1 MDTNKTITI
10 PVENVGQAYLE
21 ILRAR
26 GIKYFFGNS
35 GTDFGP
41 IIDGLA
47 KFGAEKKTH
56 PMPITVPHEF
66 VAVSM
71 AQGYAM
77 ITGEPQVVMVH
88 VIVGTGNASAAVMN
102 ASRLNVPMIFSAGRT
117 PLTEEGMRGSRSNFI
132 HWGQESFDQ
141 GSLLRE
147 FTRWDY
153 ELRNGDQVEA
163 VVDRALEMALGNPQG
178 PVYLTLPREVL
189 AQKMDSVTIHPFRKN
204 QEEALRPTDETIERT
219 VEILRGANNP
229 LIITGRLG
237 SDPAAVSAMVAFAEA
252 MTAPVVTPA
261 SPFVSFP
268 NTHDFH
274 LGVNSGPYVKDADVI
289 VVVESDVPWYPAQ
302 GKPAENAKVIQIAR
316 DPTYSGIPI
325 RNFPKDISIGGDPK
339 LALTLLAA
347 ALRNGPRNEKLL
359 AERAERIRST
369 HKQYREGL
377 KKRIEKASRERPV
390 SHTWLAHC
398 VDQARDQD
406 TIVLSDHGIGNEV
419 LNLSEP
425 ESYFGGSPAG
435 GLGWGIGGGLGMK
448 LARPE
453 KTIIVTAG
461 DGTYM
466 FNNPTACHFVS
477 QAYHLPALTIVC
489 NNAIWHSSKA
499 ATQQVLP
506 DGWAQS
512 TGNFPLCELS
522 PSPRYEKIVEA
533 HDGYGEMVD
542 DPQEL
547 PAALKRALKVVKEE
561 KRQAVLNVICGT
573 H

>member
-1 MDTNKTITI
+1 MQMNQPITI
-10 PVENVGQAYLE
+10 PVETVGQAYLE
-21 ILRAR
+21 MLHAR

-41 IIDGLA
+41 IVDGLA
-47 KFGAEKKTH
+47 KFVAEKKTH
-56 PMPITVPHEF
+56 PIPVTVPHEF

-117 PLTEEGMRGSRSNFI
+117 PLTEEGLRGSRTNFI
-132 HWGQESFDQ
+132 HWGQESYDQ

-153 ELRNGDQVEA
+153 ELRNGDQLEA
-163 VVDRALEMALGNPQG
+163 VVDRALEMALGTPQG

-189 AQKMDSVTIHPFRKN
+189 AQKMESITIHPFRKSK
-204 QEEALRPTDETIERT
+204 AAPLRPDDQIIKQTAD
-219 VEILRGANNP
+219 ILRTATNP
-229 LIITGRLG
+229 LIVTGRLG
-237 SDPAAVSAMVAFAEA
+237 SDPSAVSAMISFAEA
-252 MTAPVVTPA
+252 LVAPVITPA

-274 LGVNSGPYVKDADVI
+274 LGVSSAPYIKDADVV
-289 VVVESDVPWYPAQ
+289 VVVESDVPWYPFQ
-302 GKPAENAKVIQIAR
+302 GKPPENGKVIQIAR
-316 DPTYSGIPI
+316 DPNYGAIPI
-325 RNFPKDISIGGDPK
+325 RHFPKDISIGGDPK
-339 LALTLLAA
+339 LALELLAQE
-347 ALRNGPRNEKLL
+347 LRSQMRANKER
-359 AERAERIRST
+359 AERAERIRSR
-369 HKQYREGL
+369 HRQYRERL
-377 KKRIEKASRERPV
+377 KEKAEKASFDKPIDIA
-390 SHTWLAHC
+390 WLSYC
-398 VDQARDQD
+398 VDQVRDSE
-406 TIVLSDHGIGNEV
+406 TLIVNDHGVSQEH
-419 LNLSEP
+419 LSLSEP
-425 ESYFGGSPAG
+425 ASYFGGSPAG

-453 KTIIVTAG
+453 KTVIVSVG

-477 QAYHLPALTIVC
+477 QAYDLPMLTIVC
-489 NNAIWHSSKA
+489 NNAIWHSTKA
-499 ATQQVLP
+499 ATQQVMP
-506 DGWAQS
+506 DGWATS
-512 TGNFPLCELS
+512 TGNFPLCDLK
-522 PSPRYEKIVEA
+522 PSPRYELVVAA
-533 HDGYGEMVD
+533 HGGYGEMVD

-547 PAALKRALKVVKEE
+547 LPALRRALKVVREE

>member
-1 MDTNKTITI
+1 MEMNKPITI
-10 PVENVGQAYLE
+10 PVETVGQAYLE

-47 KFGAEKKTH
+47 KFAAERKEH
-56 PMPITVPHEF
+56 PKPITVPHEF

-117 PLTEEGMRGSRSNFI
+117 PLTEEGLRGSRTNFI

-153 ELRNGDQVEA
+153 ELRNGEQVEA
-163 VVDRALEMALGNPQG
+163 VVDRALEMALGTPQG

-189 AQKMDSVTIHPFRKN
+189 AQKMNSITIHPFRKN
-204 QEEALRPTDETIERT
+204 TAEPLRPSDETIERT
-219 VEILRGANNP
+219 AELLCSAVNP

-237 SDPAAVSAMVAFAEA
+237 SDPTAVSAMVSFAEA
-252 MTAPVVTPA
+252 LAAPVVTPA

-274 LGVNSGPYVKDADVI
+274 LGVSSAPYIKDADVV
-289 VVVESDVPWYPAQ
+289 VVVESDVPWYPFQ
-302 GKPAENAKVIQIAR
+302 GKPPEGGKVIQLAR
-316 DPTYSGIPI
+316 DPNYSGIPI

-339 LALTLLAA
+339 LALELLAQQ
-347 ALRNGPRNEKLL
+347 LKTKPRNEKLS
-359 AERAERIRST
+359 AERAERIRSQ
-369 HKQYREGL
+369 HKQHRERL
-377 KKRIEKASRERPV
+377 KQIAEKASQEKPID
-390 SHTWLAHC
+390 TAWLSYC
-398 VDQARDQD
+398 IDQVRDKD
-406 TIVLSDHGIGNEV
+406 TLIVNDHGVSQEH
-419 LNLSEP
+419 LSLSEP
-425 ESYFGGSPAG
+425 ASYFGGSPAG
-435 GLGWGIGGGLGMK
+435 GLGWGIGGALGMK

-453 KTIIVTAG
+453 KTVIASVG

-477 QAYHLPALTIVC
+477 QAYDLPMLTIVC
-489 NNAIWHSSKA
+489 NNAIWHSTKA
-499 ATQQVLP
+499 ATQQVMP
-506 DGWAQS
+506 DGWAVS
-512 TGNFPLCELS
+512 TGNFPLCDLT
-522 PSPRYEKIVEA
+522 PSPRYEKIVAA
-533 HDGYGEMVD
+533 HDGYGELVD
-542 DPQEL
+542 DPEQLL
-547 PAALKRALKVVKEE
+547 PALKRALKVVREE

>member
-1 MDTNKTITI
+1 METTKTVTI
-10 PVENVGQAYLE
+10 PVETVGQAYLE

-47 KFGAEKKTH
+47 KFAAEKKEF
-56 PMPITVPHEF
+56 PKPITVPHEF

-117 PLTEEGMRGSRSNFI
+117 PLTEEGLRGSRSNFI

-153 ELRNGDQVEA
+153 ELRNGDQVET

-204 QEEALRPTDETIERT
+204 REEGLRPSDETIKRT
-219 VEILRGANNP
+219 AEILRGAVSP

-237 SDPAAVSAMVAFAEA
+237 SDPAAVSSMVSFAEA
-252 MTAPVVTPA
+252 LAAPAVTPA

-274 LGVNSGPYVKDADVI
+274 LGVSSAPYIKDADVV
-289 VVVESDVPWYPAQ
+289 VVVESDVPWYPLQ
-302 GKPAENAKVIQIAR
+302 SKPPENGKVIQIAR
-316 DPTYSGIPI
+316 DPNYSGIPI

-339 LALTLLAA
+339 LALELLAQE
-347 ALRNGPRNEKLL
+347 LRSPPRNDKLL
-359 AERAERIRST
+359 AERAEKIRAE
-369 HKQYREGL
+369 HKRYRERA
-377 KKRIEKASRERPV
+377 KQRAEKANSQRPID
-390 SHTWLAHC
+390 TAWLSYC
-398 VDQARDQD
+398 VDQVRDAD
-406 TIVLSDHGIGNEV
+406 TLIVNDHGVSQEQ
-419 LNLSEP
+419 LSLSEP
-425 ESYFGGSPAG
+425 ASYFGGSPAG
-435 GLGWGIGGGLGMK
+435 GLGWGIGGALGMK
-448 LARPE
+448 LAHPE
-453 KTIIVTAG
+453 KTVIASVG

-477 QAYHLPALTIVC
+477 QAYGLPMLTIIC
-489 NNAIWHSSKA
+489 NNAIWHSTKA
-499 ATQQVLP
+499 ATQQVMP
-506 DGWAQS
+506 DGWAVS
-512 TGNFPLCELS
+512 TENYPLCDLT
-522 PSPRYEKIVEA
+522 PSPRYEKIVAA

-542 DPQEL
+542 DPREVL
-547 PAALKRALKVVKEE
+547 PALKRALKVVKEE
-561 KRQAVLNVICGT
+561 KRQAVLNVICGS

>member
-1 MDTNKTITI
+1 METNKTVTM
-10 PVENVGQAYLE
+10 PVETVGQAYLE

-26 GIKYFFGNS
+26 GVKYFFGNS

-47 KFGAEKKTH
+47 KFSAEKKMH
-56 PMPITVPHEF
+56 PVPITVPHEF

-117 PLTEEGMRGSRSNFI
+117 PLTEEGLRGSRSNFI

-153 ELRNGDQVEA
+153 ELRNGEQLEA
-163 VVDRALEMALGNPQG
+163 VVDRALEMALGTPQG

-189 AQKMDSVTIHPFRKN
+189 AEKMESITIHPFRKH
-204 QEEALRPTDETIERT
+204 QAEGLQPSAAAIERT
-219 VEILRGANNP
+219 VEVLCGAANP

-237 SDPAAVSAMVAFAEA
+237 SDPAAVSAMIAFAETLA
-252 MTAPVVTPA
+252 APVVTPA

-268 NTHDFH
+268 NTHEFH
-274 LGVNSGPYVKDADVI
+274 LGVSSAPYVKEADVV
-289 VVVESDVPWYPAQ
+289 VVVECDVPWYPFQ
-302 GKPAENAKVIQIAR
+302 GKPPENAQVIQIAR
-316 DPTYSGIPI
+316 DPNYSGIPI

-339 LALTLLAA
+339 LALEVLTE
-347 ALRNGPRNEKLL
+347 ALKSHPRDEKSVT
-359 AERAERIRST
+359 ERADKIRGE
-369 HKQYREGL
+369 HKLYR
-377 KKRIEKASRERPV
+377 KRVKQKAEKASGARPIDAA
-390 SHTWLAHC
+390 WLSYC
-398 VDQARDQD
+398 VDQVRDDD
-406 TIVLSDHGIGNEV
+406 TLIVNDHGVSQEQ
-419 LNLSEP
+419 LSLSEP
-425 ESYFGGSPAG
+425 ASYFGGSPAG

-448 LARPE
+448 LAHPE
-453 KTIIVTAG
+453 KTVIVSVG

-477 QAYHLPALTIVC
+477 KAYDLPILTIVC
-489 NNAIWHSSKA
+489 NNAIWNSTRA
-499 ATQQVLP
+499 ATQQVMP
-506 DGWAQS
+506 DGWAVS
-512 TGNFPLCELS
+512 TDYFPLCDLT
-522 PSPRYEKIVEA
+522 PSPRYEMIVAA
-533 HDGYGEMVD
+533 HGGYGEMVD
-542 DPQEL
+542 DPQQVL
-547 PAALKRALKVVKEE
+547 PALRRALKVVKEE
-561 KRQAVLNVICGT
+561 KRQAVLNVICKS

>member
-1 MDTNKTITI
+1 METTKTINV
-10 PVENVGQAYLE
+10 PVETVGQAYLE
-21 ILRAR
+21 LLRSR

-117 PLTEEGMRGSRSNFI
+117 PLTEEGLRGSRTNFI

-153 ELRNGDQVEA
+153 ELRNAEQLEA
-163 VVDRALEMALGNPQG
+163 VVDRALEMAMGTPQG

-189 AQKMDSVTIHPFRKN
+189 AQKMDSITIHPFRKN
-204 QEEALRPTDETIERT
+204 KAEALQPSTETLKRT
-219 VEILRGANNP
+219 AELLRGAANP

-237 SDPAAVSAMVAFAEA
+237 SDPSAVGAMVSFAEA
-252 MTAPVVTPA
+252 LAAPVVTPA

-274 LGVNSGPYVKDADVI
+274 LGVSSAPFVKAADVI
-289 VVVESDVPWYPAQ
+289 VVCECDVPWYPFQ

-316 DPTYSGIPI
+316 DPNYSGIPI
-325 RNFPKDISIGGDPK
+325 RHFPKDISIGGDPK
-339 LALTLLAA
+339 LALQLLARELQA
-347 ALRNGPRNEKLL
+347 QPGNEKALS
-359 AERAERIRST
+359 ERAERIRGQ
-369 HKQYREGL
+369 HKKHRERL
-377 KKRIEKASRERPV
+377 KEKAEKASRSRPID
-390 SHTWLAHC
+390 TAWLSYC
-398 VDQARDQD
+398 VDQVRDGD
-406 TIVLSDHGIGNEV
+406 TLIVNDHGVSQEH
-419 LNLSEP
+419 LSLSAP
-425 ESYFGGSPAG
+425 ASYFGGSPAG

-453 KTIIVTAG
+453 KTVIASVG

-477 QAYHLPALTIVC
+477 QAYDLPMLTIVC
-489 NNAIWHSSKA
+489 NNSIWHSTKA

-506 DGWAQS
+506 DGWATS
-512 TGNFPLCELS
+512 TGNFPLCDLT
-522 PSPRYEKIVEA
+522 PSPRYELVVAA
-533 HDGYGEMVD
+533 HGGYGEMVD

-547 PAALKRALKVVKEE
+547 LPALRRALKVVRQE

>member
-1 MDTNKTITI
+1 M
-10 PVENVGQAYLE
+10 NVGQAYLE

-41 IIDGLA
+41 VIDGLA
-47 KFGAEKKTH
+47 RFAAKKKEF
-56 PMPITVPHEF
+56 PKPITVPHEF

-153 ELRNGDQVEA
+153 ELRNGDQVEV

-189 AQKMDSVTIHPFRKN
+189 AQKMDAVTIHPFRKN
-204 QEEALRPTDETIERT
+204 QTEALRPSDESIERT
-219 VEILRGANNP
+219 ADVLRRAANP

-237 SDPAAVSAMVAFAEA
+237 SDPAAVSALVGFAETLA
-252 MTAPVVTPA
+252 APVVTPA

-268 NTHDFH
+268 NTHDLH
-274 LGVNSGPYVKDADVI
+274 VGVSSAPYIKDADVI
-289 VVVESDVPWYPAQ
+289 VVVECDVPWYPSQ
-302 GKPAENAKVIQIAR
+302 GKPRENTKIIQIAR
-316 DPTYSGIPI
+316 DPNYSGIPI
-325 RNFPKDISIGGDPK
+325 RSFPKDISIGGDPK
-339 LALTLLAA
+339 LALELLAA
-347 ALRNGPRNEKLL
+347 ELRRRPGNEKSL
-359 AERAERIRST
+359 AQRSEQIRAK
-369 HKQYREGL
+369 HKQYRVGL
-377 KKRIEKASRERPV
+377 KQRAEKAGRERPV
-390 SHTWLAHC
+390 SHAWLAHC
-398 VDQARDQD
+398 VDQVRDRD
-406 TIVLSDHGIGNEV
+406 TIVLSDHGIGNEM

-435 GLGWGIGGGLGMK
+435 GLGWGIGGGLGIK

-453 KTIIVTAG
+453 KTVIVTAG

-477 QAYHLPALTIVC
+477 QAYDLPLLTIVC

-522 PSPRYEKIVEA
+522 PSPHYEKIVAA

-547 PAALKRALKVVKEE
+547 LPALKRALKVVKEE

>member
-1 MDTNKTITI
+1 MGTQETITV

-47 KFGAEKKTH
+47 KLAADKKEF
-56 PMPITVPHEF
+56 PKPITVAHEF

-102 ASRLNVPMIFSAGRT
+102 AARLNVPMLFSAGRT
-117 PLTEEGMRGSRSNFI
+117 PLTEEGFTGSRTNFI

-153 ELRNGDQVEA
+153 ELRNGQQVEA
-163 VVDRALEMALGNPQG
+163 VVDRALEMALGTPQG

-189 AQKMDSVTIHPFRKN
+189 AQRMDSVTIHPYRKN
-204 QEEALRPTDETIERT
+204 REEPLQPSAESIKRT
-219 VEILRGANNP
+219 AEILRGAKNP

-237 SDPAAVSAMVAFAEA
+237 SDPSAVSAMVAFAEA
-252 MTAPVVTPA
+252 WVAPVVAPA
-261 SPFVSFP
+261 SPFVSMP
-268 NTHDFH
+268 NTHDYH
-274 LGVNSGPYVKDADVI
+274 LGVSSAPYVKDADVI
-289 VVVESDVPWYPAQ
+289 VVVESDVPWYPHQ
-302 GKPAENAKVIQIAR
+302 GRPPENAKVIQIAR
-316 DPTYSGIPI
+316 DPNYVGIPI
-325 RNFPKDISIGGDPK
+325 RSFPKDISIGGDPK
-339 LALTLLAA
+339 LALQLLAEE
-347 ALRNGPRNEKLL
+347 LRRGPRDDRALS
-359 AERAERIRST
+359 ERAERIRAR
-369 HKQYREGL
+369 HKKYREEV
-377 KKRIEKASRERPV
+377 KDKAEKASHHRPI
-390 SHTWLAHC
+390 SHAWLACC
-398 VDQARDQD
+398 VDQVRDRD
-406 TIVLSDHGIGNEV
+406 TVVLSDHGIGNEV

-425 ESYFGGSPAG
+425 GSYFGGSPAG
-435 GLGWGIGGGLGMK
+435 GLGWGIGGGMGMK
-448 LARPE
+448 LAHPE
-453 KTIIVTAG
+453 KTFIVTVG

-466 FNNPTACHFVS
+466 FNNPTACHLVAQS
-477 QAYHLPALTIVC
+477 YGLPTLTIIC
-489 NNAIWHSSKA
+489 NNAIWHASKA
-499 ATQQVLP
+499 ATQQVMP
-506 DGWAQS
+506 DGWAVS
-512 TGNFPLCELS
+512 TGNFPLTELT

-542 DPQEL
+542 DPQQVL
-547 PAALKRALKVVKEE
+547 PALQRALKVVKEE
-561 KRQAVLNVICGT
+561 KRQAVLNVICGS

>member
-1 MDTNKTITI
+1 MKTQETVTI
-10 PVENVGQAYLE
+10 PVETVGQAYLE

-47 KFGAEKKTH
+47 KFAAEKKEF
-56 PMPITVPHEF
+56 PKPITVPHEF

-117 PLTEEGMRGSRSNFI
+117 PLTEEGLRGSRSNFI
-132 HWGQESFDQ
+132 HWGQESLDQ
-141 GSLLRE
+141 GSLVRE

-153 ELRNGDQVEA
+153 ELRNGDQVET

-189 AQKMDSVTIHPFRKN
+189 AQKMESVTIHPFRK
-204 QEEALRPTDETIERT
+204 QRDEALRPSEETVKRT
-219 VEILRGANNP
+219 AEVLSRAKNP
-229 LIITGRLG
+229 VIITGRLG
-237 SDPAAVSAMVAFAEA
+237 SDPSAVSAMVSFAEA
-252 MTAPVVTPA
+252 LVAPVVTPA

-274 LGVNSGPYVKDADVI
+274 LGVSSAPYIKDADVV
-289 VVVESDVPWYPAQ
+289 VVVESDVPWYPVQ
-302 GKPAENAKVIQIAR
+302 GKPPEGSTVIQIAR
-316 DPTYSGIPI
+316 DPNYSAIPI

-339 LALTLLAA
+339 LALELLARELKSQA
-347 ALRNGPRNEKLL
+347 RNEKALADRAESIRL
-359 AERAERIRST
+359 RHRQNRERAKEKAERA
-369 HKQYREGL
+369 
-377 KKRIEKASRERPV
+377 SRQRPID
-390 SHTWLAHC
+390 TAWLSHC
-398 VDQARDQD
+398 VDQVRDAD
-406 TIVLSDHGIGNEV
+406 TLIVNDHGVSQEQ
-419 LNLSEP
+419 LSLTEP
-425 ESYFGGSPAG
+425 ASYFGGSPAG

-448 LARPE
+448 LAHPE
-453 KTIIVTAG
+453 KTVIVSCG

-477 QAYHLPALTIVC
+477 QAYNLPLLTIVC
-489 NNAIWHSSKA
+489 NNAIWHSTKA
-499 ATQQVLP
+499 ATQQVMP
-506 DGWAQS
+506 DGWAVS
-512 TGNFPLCELS
+512 TENYPLCDLT
-522 PSPRYEKIVEA
+522 PSPRYEKIVAA

-542 DPQEL
+542 DPQQL
-547 PAALKRALKVVKEE
+547 PAALDRALKVVKEE

>member
-1 MDTNKTITI
+1 MGRNGAITI
-10 PVENVGQAYLE
+10 PVETVGQAYLE

-47 KFGAEKKTH
+47 KFAAEKKTH

-117 PLTEEGMRGSRSNFI
+117 PLTEEGLRGSRTNFI

-153 ELRNGDQVEA
+153 ELRNGDQVET
-163 VVDRALEMALGNPQG
+163 VVDRALEMALGTPHG

-189 AQKMDSVTIHPFRKN
+189 AQKMDSITIHPFRKN
-204 QEEALRPTDETIERT
+204 QADPLQPSAATIKRT
-219 VEILRGANNP
+219 ADVLRGAVNP

-237 SDPAAVSAMVAFAEA
+237 SDPTAMSAMVSFAEA
-252 MTAPVVTPA
+252 LVAPVVTPA

-274 LGVNSGPYVKDADVI
+274 LGVSSAPYIKDADV
-289 VVVESDVPWYPAQ
+289 VVVIECDVPWYPFQ
-302 GKPAENAKVIQIAR
+302 GKPPDNGKVIQIAR
-316 DPTYSGIPI
+316 DPNYSGIPI
-325 RNFPKDISIGGDPK
+325 RNFPKDISIGGDPR
-339 LALTLLAA
+339 LALELLA
-347 ALRNGPRNEKLL
+347 LEVKNQPRNEKSS
-359 AERAERIRST
+359 AERAEKIRAE
-369 HKQYREGL
+369 HKRYRERL
-377 KKRIEKASRERPV
+377 KQKAEKASHERPID
-390 SHTWLAHC
+390 TAWLSYC
-398 VDQARDQD
+398 VDQVRDSD
-406 TIVLSDHGIGNEV
+406 TLIVNDHGVSQEH
-419 LNLSEP
+419 LSLSEP
-425 ESYFGGSPAG
+425 ASYFGGSPAG
-435 GLGWGIGGGLGMK
+435 GLGWGIGGALGMK
-448 LARPE
+448 LAYPE
-453 KTIIVTAG
+453 KTVIASVG

-477 QAYHLPALTIVC
+477 QAYDLPVLTIVC
-489 NNAIWHSSKA
+489 NNAIWHSTKA
-499 ATQQVLP
+499 ATQQVMP
-506 DGWAQS
+506 DGWAVG
-512 TGNFPLCELS
+512 TGNFPLCDLS
-522 PSPRYEKIVEA
+522 PSPRYEMVVAA
-533 HDGYGEMVD
+533 HGGYGEMVD
-542 DPQEL
+542 DPQKLL
-547 PAALKRALKVVKEE
+547 PALKRALKVVREE

>member
-1 MDTNKTITI
+1 MDKNKTVTI
-10 PVENVGQAYLE
+10 PVETVGQAYLE

-41 IIDGLA
+41 IIDALA
-47 KFGAEKKTH
+47 KFAADKKTH

-117 PLTEEGMRGSRSNFI
+117 PLTEEGFTGSRSNFI

-153 ELRNGDQVEA
+153 ELRNGDQVET
-163 VVDRALEMALGNPQG
+163 VVDRALEMALGTPQG

-189 AQKMDSVTIHPFRKN
+189 AQKMDSITIHPFRKN
-204 QEEALRPTDETIERT
+204 QAEALQPGAATIKRT
-219 VEILRGANNP
+219 AEVLRGAVNP

-237 SDPAAVSAMVAFAEA
+237 SDPTAMSAMVSFAEA
-252 MTAPVVTPA
+252 LVAPVVTPA

-274 LGVNSGPYVKDADVI
+274 LGVSSAPYIKDADVV
-289 VVVESDVPWYPAQ
+289 VVVECDVPWYPFQ
-302 GKPAENAKVIQIAR
+302 GKPPENGKVIQIAR
-316 DPTYSGIPI
+316 DPNYSGIPI

-339 LALTLLAA
+339 LALELLAQE
-347 ALRNGPRNEKLL
+347 LKSQPRNEKAA
-359 AERAERIRST
+359 AERAEKIRVE
-369 HKQYREGL
+369 HKRYRERL
-377 KKRIEKASRERPV
+377 KQKAEKASRERPID
-390 SHTWLAHC
+390 TAWLSYC
-398 VDQARDQD
+398 VDQVRDSD
-406 TIVLSDHGIGNEV
+406 TLIVNDHGVSQEQ
-419 LNLSEP
+419 LSLSEP
-425 ESYFGGSPAG
+425 ASYFGGSPAG

-453 KTIIVTAG
+453 KTVIASVG

-477 QAYHLPALTIVC
+477 QAYDLPMLTIVC
-489 NNAIWHSSKA
+489 NNAIWHSTKA
-499 ATQQVLP
+499 ATQQVMP
-506 DGWAQS
+506 DGWAVS
-512 TGNFPLCELS
+512 TDNFPLCNLT
-522 PSPRYEKIVEA
+522 PSPRYEMIVAA
-533 HDGYGEMVD
+533 HGGYGEMVD

>member
-1 MDTNKTITI
+1 MDSNRTITV

-41 IIDGLA
+41 VIDGLA
-47 KFGAEKKTH
+47 KFAAEKKEF
-56 PMPITVPHEF
+56 PRPVTVPHEF

-117 PLTEEGMRGSRSNFI
+117 PLTEEGMKGSRSNFI

-204 QEEALRPTDETIERT
+204 QAEALRPGDESIERT
-219 VEILRGANNP
+219 AEVLRAAANP

-237 SDPAAVSAMVAFAEA
+237 SDPAAVSAMVGFAEA
-252 MTAPVVTPA
+252 LAAPVVTPA

-274 LGVNSGPYVKDADVI
+274 VGVNSAPYVKDADVI
-289 VVVESDVPWYPAQ
+289 VVVECDVPWYPSQ
-302 GKPAENAKVIQIAR
+302 GKPPENTKIIQIAR
-316 DPTYSGIPI
+316 DPNYSDIPI

-339 LALTLLAA
+339 LALQLLAA
-347 ALRNGPRNEKLL
+347 ELKKRPGNEKSF
-359 AERAERIRST
+359 AERAGRIRAK
-369 HKQYREGL
+369 HQQYREAL
-377 KKRIEKASRERPV
+377 KGRAEKASRERPV
-390 SHTWLAHC
+390 SHAWLAHC
-398 VDQARDQD
+398 IDQVRDRD
-406 TIVLSDHGIGNEV
+406 TIVISDHGIGNEM
-419 LNLSEP
+419 LHLSEP

-435 GLGWGIGGGLGMK
+435 GLGWGIGGGLGIK

-453 KTIIVTAG
+453 KTVIVTAG

-477 QAYHLPALTIVC
+477 QAYDLPLLTVVC

-522 PSPRYEKIVEA
+522 PSPRYERIVAA

-542 DPQEL
+542 DPQDLL
-547 PAALKRALKVVKEE
+547 PALTRALKVVKEE

>member
-1 MDTNKTITI
+1 MESNKTVTI
-10 PVENVGQAYLE
+10 PVETVGQAYLE
-21 ILRAR
+21 VLRAR

-41 IIDGLA
+41 VIDALA
-47 KFGAEKKTH
+47 KFGAEKKMH

-77 ITGEPQVVMVH
+77 LTGEPQVVMVH
-88 VIVGTGNASAAVMN
+88 VIVGTGNASAAIMN

-117 PLTEEGMRGSRSNFI
+117 PLTEEGFVGSRSNFI

-153 ELRNGDQVEA
+153 ELRNGDQVET
-163 VVDRALEMALGNPQG
+163 VVDRALEMALGTPQG

-189 AQKMDSVTIHPFRKN
+189 AQKMDSITIHPNRKA
-204 QEEALRPTDETIERT
+204 QVEPSQPSAASIKRT
-219 VEILRGANNP
+219 AEILRGATNP

-237 SDPAAVSAMVAFAEA
+237 SDPTAVSAMVSFAEA
-252 MTAPVVTPA
+252 LVAPVVTPA

-268 NTHDFH
+268 NTHEFH
-274 LGVNSGPYVKDADVI
+274 LGVSSAPYIKDADVI
-289 VVVESDVPWYPAQ
+289 VVVECDVPWYPFQ
-302 GKPAENAKVIQIAR
+302 GKPPENGKVIQIAR
-316 DPTYSGIPI
+316 DPNYIGIPI

-339 LALTLLAA
+339 LALELLAQE
-347 ALRNGPRNEKLL
+347 LKSQPRNEKAS
-359 AERAERIRST
+359 AERAEKIRAE
-369 HKQYREGL
+369 HKRYRERT
-377 KKRIEKASRERPV
+377 KQKAEKASRERPID
-390 SHTWLAHC
+390 TAWLSYC
-398 VDQARDQD
+398 VDQVRDAD
-406 TIVLSDHGIGNEV
+406 TLVVNDHGVSQEQ
-419 LNLSEP
+419 LSLSEP
-425 ESYFGGSPAG
+425 ASYFGGSPAG

-453 KTIIVTAG
+453 KTVIASVG

-477 QAYHLPALTIVC
+477 HAYNLPMLTIIC
-489 NNAIWHSSKA
+489 NNAIWHSTKA
-499 ATQQVLP
+499 ATQQVMP
-506 DGWAQS
+506 DGWAVS
-512 TGNFPLCELS
+512 TGNFPLTELA
-522 PSPRYEKIVEA
+522 PSPRYEKVVEA
-533 HDGYGEMVD
+533 HGGYGEMVD
-542 DPQEL
+542 DPAEVL
-547 PAALKRALKVVKEE
+547 PALKRALKVVKEE
-561 KRQAVLNVICGT
+561 KRQAVLNVICGS

>member
-1 MDTNKTITI
+1 MDTNKSVTI
-10 PVENVGQAYLE
+10 PVETVGQAYLE

-47 KFGAEKKTH
+47 KLAAEKKEF
-56 PMPITVPHEF
+56 PKPITVPHEF

-117 PLTEEGMRGSRSNFI
+117 PLTEEGLRGSRSNFI

-153 ELRNGDQVEA
+153 ELRNGEQVEI

-189 AQKMDSVTIHPFRKN
+189 AQKMDSLTIHPFRK
-204 QEEALRPTDETIERT
+204 QREEGLRPSDETVKRT
-219 VEILRGANNP
+219 AEILRGAVNP

-237 SDPAAVSAMVAFAEA
+237 SDPKAMHALVSFAE
-252 MTAPVVTPA
+252 TFVAPVVTPA

-274 LGVNSGPYVKDADVI
+274 LGVSSAPYIKDADVV
-289 VVVESDVPWYPAQ
+289 VVVESDVPWYPLQ
-302 GKPAENAKVIQIAR
+302 GKPPENGKVIQIAR
-316 DPTYSGIPI
+316 DPNYSGIPI

-339 LALTLLAA
+339 LALELLAQE
-347 ALRNGPRNEKLL
+347 LRSQPKNEKLL
-359 AERAERIRST
+359 AERAEKIRAE
-369 HKQYREGL
+369 HKRYRERARQ
-377 KKRIEKASRERPV
+377 KAEKASNHRPID
-390 SHTWLAHC
+390 TAWLSYC
-398 VDQARDQD
+398 VDQVRDRD
-406 TIVLSDHGIGNEV
+406 TLIVNDHGVSQEQ
-419 LNLSEP
+419 LSLSEP
-425 ESYFGGSPAG
+425 ASYFGGSPAG
-435 GLGWGIGGGLGMK
+435 GLGWGIGGALGMK
-448 LARPE
+448 LAHPE
-453 KTIIVTAG
+453 KTVIASVG

-477 QAYHLPALTIVC
+477 HAYNLPTLTIVC
-489 NNAIWHSSKA
+489 NNAVWHSTKA
-499 ATQQVLP
+499 ATQQVMP
-506 DGWAQS
+506 DGWAVS
-512 TGNFPLCELS
+512 TDNYPLCDLT
-522 PSPRYEKIVEA
+522 PSPRYEKIVAA

-542 DPQEL
+542 DPQEF

>member
-1 MDTNKTITI
+1 MDKNKTVTI
-10 PVENVGQAYLE
+10 PVETVGQAYLE

-41 IIDGLA
+41 IIDALA
-47 KFGAEKKTH
+47 KFAADKKTH

-153 ELRNGDQVEA
+153 ELRNGDQVET
-163 VVDRALEMALGNPQG
+163 VVDRALEMALGTPQG

-189 AQKMDSVTIHPFRKN
+189 AQKMDSITIHPFRKN
-204 QEEALRPTDETIERT
+204 QAEALQPGAATIKRT
-219 VEILRGANNP
+219 AEVLRGAVNP

-237 SDPAAVSAMVAFAEA
+237 SDPTAMSAMVSFAEA
-252 MTAPVVTPA
+252 LVAPVVTPA

-274 LGVNSGPYVKDADVI
+274 LGVSSAPYIKDADVV
-289 VVVESDVPWYPAQ
+289 VVVECDVPWYPFQ
-302 GKPAENAKVIQIAR
+302 GKPPENGKVIQIAR
-316 DPTYSGIPI
+316 DPNYSGIPI

-339 LALTLLAA
+339 LALELLAQE
-347 ALRNGPRNEKLL
+347 LKSQPRNEKAA
-359 AERAERIRST
+359 AERAEKIRVE
-369 HKQYREGL
+369 HKRYRERL
-377 KKRIEKASRERPV
+377 KQKAEKASRERPID
-390 SHTWLAHC
+390 TAWLSYC
-398 VDQARDQD
+398 VDQVRDSD
-406 TIVLSDHGIGNEV
+406 TLIVNDHGVSQEQ
-419 LNLSEP
+419 LSLSEP
-425 ESYFGGSPAG
+425 ASYFGGSPAG

-453 KTIIVTAG
+453 KTVIASVG

-477 QAYHLPALTIVC
+477 QAYDLPMLTIVC
-489 NNAIWHSSKA
+489 NNAIWHSTKA
-499 ATQQVLP
+499 ATQQVMP
-506 DGWAQS
+506 DGWAVS
-512 TGNFPLCELS
+512 TDNFPLCNLT
-522 PSPRYEKIVEA
+522 PSPRYEMIVAA
-533 HDGYGEMVD
+533 HGGYGEMVD

>member
-1 MDTNKTITI
+1 
-10 PVENVGQAYLE
+10 
-21 ILRAR
+21 
-26 GIKYFFGNS
+26 
-35 GTDFGP
+35 
-41 IIDGLA
+41 
-47 KFGAEKKTH
+47 
-56 PMPITVPHEF
+56 
-66 VAVSM
+66 
-71 AQGYAM
+71 
-77 ITGEPQVVMVH
+77 
-88 VIVGTGNASAAVMN
+88 
-102 ASRLNVPMIFSAGRT
+102 
-117 PLTEEGMRGSRSNFI
+117 
-132 HWGQESFDQ
+132 
-141 GSLLRE
+141 
-147 FTRWDY
+147 
-153 ELRNGDQVEA
+153 
-163 VVDRALEMALGNPQG
+163 
-178 PVYLTLPREVL
+178 
-189 AQKMDSVTIHPFRKN
+189 
-204 QEEALRPTDETIERT
+204 
-219 VEILRGANNP
+219 
-229 LIITGRLG
+229 
-237 SDPAAVSAMVAFAEA
+237 
-252 MTAPVVTPA
+252 TPA

-268 NTHDFH
+268 NTHDYH
-274 LGVNSGPYVKDADVI
+274 LGVNSSPYIKDADVV

-398 VDQARDQD
+398 VDQARDED

>member
-1 MDTNKTITI
+1 METSKAVTVQ
-10 PVENVGQAYLE
+10 VETVGQAYLE
-21 ILRAR
+21 VLRAR

-47 KFGAEKKTH
+47 KFGAEKKMH

-88 VIVGTGNASAAVMN
+88 VIVGTGNASAAIMN
-102 ASRLNVPMIFSAGRT
+102 ASRLNVPMLFSAGRT
-117 PLTEEGMRGSRSNFI
+117 PLTEEGLRGSRSNFI

-153 ELRNGDQVEA
+153 ELRNGDQVET
-163 VVDRALEMALGNPQG
+163 VVDRALEMALGTPQG

-189 AQKMDSVTIHPFRKN
+189 AQKMDSITIHPNRKS
-204 QEEALRPTDETIERT
+204 QAEALQPSAAAIKRT
-219 VEILRGANNP
+219 AEILRSAFNP

-237 SDPAAVSAMVAFAEA
+237 SDPTAVSAMVAFAEA
-252 MTAPVVTPA
+252 LVAPVVTPA
-261 SPFVSFP
+261 SPFVSMP

-274 LGVNSGPYVKDADVI
+274 LGVSSAPYIKDADVV
-289 VVVESDVPWYPAQ
+289 VVVESDVPWYPQQ
-302 GKPAENAKVIQIAR
+302 GKPPENGKVIQIAR
-316 DPTYSGIPI
+316 DPNYGDIPI
-325 RNFPKDISIGGDPK
+325 RSFPKDISIGGDPK
-339 LALTLLAA
+339 LALELLAQE
-347 ALRNGPRNEKLL
+347 LRSGPRNEKLL
-359 AERAERIRST
+359 AERAEKIRAK

-377 KKRIEKASRERPV
+377 KQKAEKASRERPID
-390 SHTWLAHC
+390 TAWLSYC
-398 VDQARDQD
+398 VDQVRDSD
-406 TIVLSDHGIGNEV
+406 TLIVNDHGVSQEQ
-419 LNLSEP
+419 LSLSEP
-425 ESYFGGSPAG
+425 ASYFGGSPAG

-448 LARPE
+448 LAHPE
-453 KTIIVTAG
+453 KTVIVTAG

-477 QAYHLPALTIVC
+477 EAYNLPLLTIIC
-489 NNAIWHSSKA
+489 NNAIWHSTKA
-499 ATQQVLP
+499 ATQQVMP
-506 DGWAQS
+506 DGWAVS
-512 TGNFPLCELS
+512 TGNFPLTALA
-522 PSPRYEKIVEA
+522 PSPRYEKVVEA
-533 HDGYGEMVD
+533 HGGYGEMVD
-542 DPQEL
+542 DPQEVL
-547 PAALKRALKVVKEE
+547 PALKRALKVVKEE
-561 KRQAVLNVICGT
+561 KRQAVLNVICGS

>member
-1 MDTNKTITI
+1 METNKTVTVQ
-10 PVENVGQAYLE
+10 VETVGQAYLE
-21 ILRAR
+21 VLRAR

-41 IIDGLA
+41 VIDALA
-47 KFGAEKKTH
+47 RFGAEKKVH

-117 PLTEEGMRGSRSNFI
+117 PLTEEGFVGSRSNFI

-141 GSLLRE
+141 GGLLRE

-153 ELRNGDQVEA
+153 ELRNGDQVET
-163 VVDRALEMALGNPQG
+163 VVDRALEMALGTPQG

-189 AQKMDSVTIHPFRKN
+189 AQKMDSITIHPNRKA
-204 QEEALRPTDETIERT
+204 QAEPSQPSAASIKRT
-219 VEILRGANNP
+219 AEILRGAVNP

-237 SDPAAVSAMVAFAEA
+237 SDPSAMSALVSFAEA
-252 MTAPVVTPA
+252 LVAPVVTPA

-274 LGVNSGPYVKDADVI
+274 LGVSSAPYIKDADVV
-289 VVVESDVPWYPAQ
+289 VVVESDVPWYPFQ
-302 GKPAENAKVIQIAR
+302 GKPPENGKVIQIAR
-316 DPTYSGIPI
+316 DPNYGAIPI

-339 LALTLLAA
+339 LALELLAQE
-347 ALRNGPRNEKLL
+347 LTSGPRNEKLL
-359 AERAERIRST
+359 AERAEKIRAER
-369 HKQYREGL
+369 KRYRERL
-377 KKRIEKASRERPV
+377 QQRVEHASHERPI

-398 VDQARDQD
+398 VEQVRDQD
-406 TIVLSDHGIGNEV
+406 TLVLSDHGIGNEV

-425 ESYFGGSPAG
+425 ASYFGGSPAG

-453 KTIIVTAG
+453 KTVIVTAG

-477 QAYHLPALTIVC
+477 EAYDLPLLTIVC
-489 NNAIWHSSKA
+489 NNAIWHSTKA
-499 ATQQVLP
+499 ATQQVMP
-506 DGWAQS
+506 DGWAVS
-512 TGNFPLCELS
+512 TGNFPLTALA
-522 PSPRYEKIVEA
+522 PSPRYEKVVEA
-533 HDGYGEMVD
+533 HGGYGEMVD
-542 DPQEL
+542 DPQQVL
-547 PAALKRALKVVKEE
+547 PALKRALKVVKEE
-561 KRQAVLNVICGT
+561 KRQAVLNVICGS

>member
-153 ELRNGDQVEA
+153 ELRNGDQAEA

-237 SDPAAVSAMVAFAEA
+237 SDPTAVRAMVAFAEA

-377 KKRIEKASRERPV
+377 KKRIEKTSRERPV

-398 VDQARDQD
+398 VDQVRDED

>member
-1 MDTNKTITI
+1 METTKTVTVQ
-10 PVENVGQAYLE
+10 VETVGQAYLE
-21 ILRAR
+21 VLRAR

-41 IIDGLA
+41 VIDALA
-47 KFGAEKKTH
+47 RFGAEKKIH

-117 PLTEEGMRGSRSNFI
+117 PLTEEGFVGSRSNFI

-153 ELRNGDQVEA
+153 ELRNGEQVET
-163 VVDRALEMALGNPQG
+163 VVDRALEMALGTPQG

-189 AQKMDSVTIHPFRKN
+189 AQKMDSITIHPNRKS
-204 QEEALRPTDETIERT
+204 QAEALQPSAASIKRT
-219 VEILRGANNP
+219 AEVLRSAVNP

-237 SDPAAVSAMVAFAEA
+237 SDPTAVSAMVAFAEA
-252 MTAPVVTPA
+252 LVAPVVTPA
-261 SPFVSFP
+261 SPFVSMP
-268 NTHDFH
+268 NTHDYH

-289 VVVESDVPWYPAQ
+289 VVVEADVPWYPQQA
-302 GKPAENAKVIQIAR
+302 KPSENAKVIQIAR
-316 DPTYSGIPI
+316 DPNYGAIPI

-339 LALTLLAA
+339 LALELLAQE
-347 ALRNGPRNEKLL
+347 LRSGPRNEKSLSD
-359 AERAERIRST
+359 RAETIRAK
-369 HKQYREGL
+369 HKKYRQEL
-377 KKRIEKASRERPV
+377 IQKAEHGGQQKPI
-390 SHTWLAHC
+390 SHQWLAYC
-398 VDQARDQD
+398 VDQVRDND
-406 TIVLSDHGIGNEV
+406 TVVISDHGIGSEV
-419 LNLSEP
+419 LNISEP
-425 ESYFGGSPAG
+425 GAYYGGSPAG
-435 GLGWGIGGGLGMK
+435 GLGWGIGGALGMK
-448 LARPE
+448 LAHPE
-453 KTIIVTAG
+453 KTFIVTAG

-477 QAYHLPALTIVC
+477 EAYNLPLLTIIC
-489 NNAIWHSSKA
+489 NNAIWHSTKA
-499 ATQQVLP
+499 ATQQVMP
-506 DGWAQS
+506 DGWAVS
-512 TGNFPLCELS
+512 TGNFPLTALA
-522 PSPRYEKIVEA
+522 PSPRYEKVVEA
-533 HDGYGEMVD
+533 HGGYGEMVD
-542 DPQEL
+542 DPQEVL
-547 PAALKRALKVVKEE
+547 PALKRALKVVKEE
-561 KRQAVLNVICGT
+561 KRQAVLNVICGS

>member
-1 MDTNKTITI
+1 METNKTVTI
-10 PVENVGQAYLE
+10 PVETVGQAYLE
-21 ILRAR
+21 VLRAR

-47 KFGAEKKTH
+47 KFGAEKKIL

-117 PLTEEGMRGSRSNFI
+117 PLTEEGFTGSRSNFI

-153 ELRNGDQVEA
+153 ELRNGDQVET
-163 VVDRALEMALGNPQG
+163 VVDRALEMALGTPQG

-189 AQKMDSVTIHPFRKN
+189 AQKMSSITIHPNRKA
-204 QEEALRPTDETIERT
+204 QSEPLQPSAASLKRT
-219 VEILRGANNP
+219 AEILRGAVNP

-237 SDPAAVSAMVAFAEA
+237 SDPTALGAMVSFAEA
-252 MTAPVVTPA
+252 LVAPVVTPA

-268 NTHDFH
+268 NSHDFH
-274 LGVNSGPYVKDADVI
+274 LGVNSAPYVKDADVV
-289 VVVESDVPWYPAQ
+289 VVVESDVPWYPLQ
-302 GKPAENAKVIQIAR
+302 GKPPESGKVIQIAR
-316 DPTYSGIPI
+316 DPNYGDIPI

-339 LALTLLAA
+339 LALELLANE
-347 ALRNGPRNEKLL
+347 LMRGPRNVKLL
-359 AERAERIRST
+359 SERAEKIRAERKRYRDRL
-369 HKQYREGL
+369 KQRVEHAGN
-377 KKRIEKASRERPV
+377 ERPI
-390 SHTWLAHC
+390 SHAWLAHC
-398 VDQARDQD
+398 VDQVRDAE
-406 TIVLSDHGIGNEV
+406 TVVISDHGIGNEV
-419 LNLSEP
+419 LTLSEP
-425 ESYFGGSPAG
+425 AGYFGGSPAG

-448 LARPE
+448 LAHPE
-453 KTIIVTAG
+453 KTFIVTVG

-477 QAYHLPALTIVC
+477 EAYDLPLLTIIC
-489 NNAIWHSSKA
+489 NNAIWNSTKA
-499 ATQQVLP
+499 ATQQVMP
-506 DGWAQS
+506 DGWAVS
-512 TGNFPLCELS
+512 TGNFPLTQLA
-522 PSPRYEKIVEA
+522 PSPRYEKVVEA
-533 HDGYGEMVD
+533 HGGYGERID
-542 DPQEL
+542 DPQEVL
-547 PAALKRALKVVKEE
+547 PALKRALKVVKEE
-561 KRQAVLNVICGT
+561 KRQAVLNVICGS